1 MSLDMVVQGG
11 MVVSP
16 RQVFAA
22 SVGIKDGRV
31 VAIGNAEYL
40 SQADRVVN
48 AVGCYVLPGII
59 DPHYHI
65 MDWIAP
71 GGEIIRSETASSLA
85 SGVTTI
91 GLFVNWRGGEEPET
105 FIQ

>member
-16 RQVFAA
+16 RQVFSA

-48 AVGCYVLPGII
+48 AAGCYVLPGII

-71 GGEIIRSETASSLA
+71 GEEIIRSDFDGYQNAGYGWICGRASVAEKWL
-85 SGVTTI
+85 
-91 GLFVNWRGGEEPET
+91 
-105 FIQ
+105 